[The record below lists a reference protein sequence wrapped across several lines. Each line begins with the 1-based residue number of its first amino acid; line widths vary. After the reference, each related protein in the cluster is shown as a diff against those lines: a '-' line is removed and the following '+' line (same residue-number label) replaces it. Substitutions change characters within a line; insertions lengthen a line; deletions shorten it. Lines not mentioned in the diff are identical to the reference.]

1 MMARTFAIAG
11 DLAVGKATR
20 TSPMGDQDFAYGK
33 MPQDIPIFLEAKKE
47 HAALH

>member
-1 MMARTFAIAG
+1 
-11 DLAVGKATR
+11 
-20 TSPMGDQDFAYGK
+20 MGDQDFAYGK